1 MQQNQDFEIMPEGDR
16 YEKERRLMVARQIEG
31 RGVSDPKVLEAMN
44 VIPRHRFVP
53 PNYQDMAY
61 DDRPLPIGHGQT
73 ISQPYIVALMTEMLT
88 LSPQDRVL
96 EIGAGSGYQA
106 AVLSHLAKEVY
117 SIERLPDIASLAR
130 QNLSAVGITN
140 VTVIKGD
147 GTLGHL
153 EKAPYNAI
161 ILTAAA
167 PDVPKPLI
175 EQLAEG
181 GRLVCPVGGHDFQ
194 TLVKIVK
201 KEGEPITTS
210 HGGVCFVPLIGK
222 YGWEG

>member
-1 MQQNQDFEIMPEGDR
+1 MPEGDR

-44 VIPRHRFVP
+44 IIPRHRFVP

-73 ISQPYIVALMTEMLT
+73 ISQPYIVAVMTEMLALT
-88 LSPQDRVL
+88 PEDRVL

-117 SIERLPDIASLAR
+117 SIERLPDIASMAR
-130 QNLSAVGITN
+130 KNLSAVGITN

-147 GTLGHL
+147 GTMGYL

-175 EQLAEG
+175 QQLAEG

-201 KEGEPITTS
+201 KEGEPITTF